1 MSEQNLMRADAM
13 LAHLKARGITVV
25 VSGDQFRL
33 QVAGGDLHDNDVA
46 ALRALLQALG
56 LTTESAVDVAARSS
70 AMVKPQ
76 GHLSPQRVAVPALV
90 DPLSPAKGSTLS
102 LPLVARDVEVLRHKA
117 GAWFSSALGVG
128 ATLFAILLSRYQQ
141 KEDWLR
147 ELGMAIGQQAGPGEM
162 PRAWFSLAP
171 LIKRLPADGSLREGV
186 SAVAEHLLDAAVAP
200 SESLDLA
207 LALPDTHDEDQ
218 LVWYFAGDL
227 FDEAFIRQLHADFV
241 AIMRQATAL
250 ITPQLSAISLYGTLP
265 QNAVIESMM
274 SRPSEA
280 PVTPAM
286 SVSTAVSV
294 SPAMPDAAPVGGS
307 LRESALWRTVQ
318 AVIDGH
324 IANQGAA
331 APAPVQQVAT
341 EWQRYPLSP
350 QQWLFALDEQ
360 KYGPGARHSITSAC
374 FIAASNDTTGV
385 PRTTGVVDL
394 DKAQKALS
402 ALMKR
407 HAILR
412 TTFEWQATPEALQQ
426 QAVGSPV
433 GANQCVHASPALP
446 WRALVLST
454 TEPLHEAA
462 RQWLYEASAQ
472 TLPLFSGLPWQAS
485 VATVSNGVE
494 SASVWRL
501 SLHNALA
508 DRIAADRLMMEWQ
521 QLYAG
526 EALAAPA
533 QQYGDYCRQQQAAF
547 GPGLQLD
554 ANSDAWAFWYEQ
566 LQPMQ
571 QVKWPL
577 LAAETSAADK
587 THASA
592 QTRAPTT
599 LNVPADIGRQ
609 DTLSADAIA
618 PLGATH
624 SFVLDA
630 ELMQRVRVAAL
641 GWQVSVDSIL
651 LTAFAA
657 LLRRYVDQDRF
668 IVGVEFSN
676 RQNDVL
682 QQLSGVV
689 SNVLPLVVHLDDHRA
704 GVRHRVEHAH
714 GQLADMAHY
723 QSTPLL
729 AIMPLLSVHREDAAQ
744 LPLSFAFSCQTE
756 LTDAARQ
763 WVARGLQPVSVARRQ
778 PRVALGLNLRCSEL
792 QASEGELEYYADWL
806 TCDAAAEFIAQYM
819 HLLGAMVSDANA
831 PLYQLPLMSLS
842 RQQEMFDLFNREAQ
856 SLPSFLPH
864 FTMWWQRQCYSAPQN
879 LAVVAA
885 EGRMSFAE
893 LDALANQI
901 ARYLVS
907 QEIGAGDRI
916 GLLLP
921 RDPVMLATV
930 LAIFKVGAAWV
941 PVHAQW
947 PLDYQEAVLSHAG
960 VVCVVHDAE
969 RMPWQGSLKA
979 LDFSITATPWHA
991 LDSDSIEDADDPA
1004 SLACILYP
1012 VAVTAT
1018 PQGISIAH
1026 RNLSALVAWGVRL
1039 FEHRPALRAA
1049 FTQDLC
1055 AESALFEVF
1064 VTLCSGGAVVL
1075 MDDLLAPMARER
1087 PTSSAAKLLGV
1098 VNHLTITP
1106 TLAGEMLREGLLPK
1120 GLRSIALLGEP
1131 ASAPLRA
1138 ALLAQPGISDVLQL
1152 HKCAENSGVAF
1163 VATFGEHAK
1172 PAPWRATVASDM
1184 GVGSPIDG
1192 TQCVILNGHGQLQPW
1207 GVAGDLY
1214 IGGAALCASYGAPA
1228 GASNSRFIKNPLT
1241 YFPTLGSTLFHTG
1254 YRACWHADGR
1264 IELLAPVTETSRAT
1278 RGLVDRLRVEQRMST
1293 VLGDAPAALCRV
1305 NTPGTD
1311 QPARVAFIKG
1321 ELPARH
1327 YLQLLQRHLPAALCP
1342 ERVSVVGIWPRTPH
1356 DELDR
1361 AALTLQYVEGRS
1373 LAGDAT
1379 PNTLELQMLRLWQD
1393 VLGEGVVDI
1402 DTDFISAGGYSLL
1415 AVQLAAQLAQRYAL
1429 QRVPSFTSL
1438 MQYPTPRRMARWLDA
1453 ALRGEESRTA
1463 LWEPLSDRVASR
1475 SLLCFDA
1482 ITPGAHAASHGGA
1495 DAESGVP
1502 WLQVAQALPATYS
1515 AFRVCAQ
1522 LRDND
1527 EPATLVQRYVDAI
1540 EQESL
1545 PLPAALAG
1553 EGAGAVLAAAV
1564 AREMHARGWPWLP
1577 VVLIDSAA
1585 PTGIDAIHS
1594 LALHVNSAPRGIA
1607 ARADWFDVLQGDVQ
1621 WRLENALFTG
1631 ESAAPQVARWI
1642 NGFLLQAVA

>member
-1 MSEQNLMRADAM
+1 MSEQNIMRADAM

-33 QVAGGDLHDNDVA
+33 QVPGGDVHDNDVS
-46 ALRALLQALG
+46 ALRSMLQALG
-56 LTTESAVDVAARSS
+56 LTTESGADVSARNAVV
-70 AMVKPQ
+70 VTPQ
-76 GHLSPQRVAVPALV
+76 GHLSRSVVAVPALV

-186 SAVAEHLLDAAVAP
+186 TAIAEHLLDAAVAP

-218 LVWYFAGDL
+218 LVWHFAGDL
-227 FDEAFIRQLHADFV
+227 FDETFIRQLHADFV

-250 ITPQLSAISLYGTLP
+250 ITPQLSAISLYGASP
-265 QNAVIESMM
+265 QTAVIESPAA
-274 SRPSEA
+274 RPSDLA
-280 PVTPAM
+280 L
-286 SVSTAVSV
+286 VSAASV
-294 SPAMPDAAPVGGS
+294 SPAVVDVAPASGS

-331 APAPVQQVAT
+331 ALAPVQPIAT
-341 EWQRYPLSP
+341 DWQRYPLSP

-360 KYGPGARHSITSAC
+360 KHGPGARHSITAAC
-374 FIAASNDTTGV
+374 FIAASDSSTGV
-385 PRTTGVVDL
+385 PGNTGVVDL
-394 DKAQKALS
+394 DKAQKALT

-407 HAILR
+407 HTLLR

-433 GANQCVHASPALP
+433 GANQCVHTAPALP

-454 TEPLHEAA
+454 TEPLQDAA
-462 RQWLYEASAQ
+462 RQWLYDASAQ

-508 DRIAADRLMMEWQ
+508 DRVAADRLMAEWQ

-526 EALAAPA
+526 EAIVAPA
-533 QQYGDYCRQQQAAF
+533 QQYGDYCRQQQTLF

-554 ANSDAWAFWYEQ
+554 ANSDAWAFWSEQ

-571 QVKWPL
+571 QVQWPL
-577 LAAETSAADK
+577 LSIEKSETDK
-587 THASA
+587 TQTPANTRASA
-592 QTRAPTT
+592 KT
-599 LNVPADIGRQ
+599 DIIRQ
-609 DTLSADAIA
+609 DAVSVETIA

-624 SFVLDA
+624 TFVLDA

-668 IVGVEFSN
+668 AIGVEFSN
-676 RQNDVL
+676 RQNETW
-682 QQLSGVV
+682 QQLAGVV
-689 SNVLPLVVHLDDHRA
+689 SNILPLVVHLDDHRA
-704 GVRHRVEHAH
+704 GVRHRVEHTH
-714 GQLADMAHY
+714 GQWVDMAHY

-729 AIMPLLSVHREDAAQ
+729 AIMPLLSVHREEASQ
-744 LPLSFAFSCQTE
+744 LPLNFAFSCQNE

-778 PRVALGLNLRCSEL
+778 PRVALGLNFRCSEL

-806 TCDAAAEFIAQYM
+806 TCDAAVEFIAQYM

-901 ARYLVS
+901 ARYLTS

-947 PLDYQEAVLSHAG
+947 PLDYQEAVLAHAG
-960 VVCVVHDAE
+960 AVCVLHDTE

-991 LDSDSIEDADDPA
+991 LDSDSVEDADDPA
-1004 SLACILYP
+1004 SLACIVYP
-1012 VAVTAT
+1012 MAVMAA

-1039 FEHRPALRAA
+1039 FEHRLPLRAA

-1106 TLAGEMLREGLLPK
+1106 TLAGEMLREGLMPK
-1120 GLRSIALLGEP
+1120 GIRSVALLGEP

-1172 PAPWRATVASDM
+1172 AALWRSTVASDV

-1192 TQCVILNGHGQLQPW
+1192 TQCVILSGHGQLQPW

-1214 IGGAALCASYGAPA
+1214 IGGAALCGGYWPPA
-1228 GASNSRFIKNPLT
+1228 GASSSRFIKNPLT

-1264 IELLAPVTETSRAT
+1264 IELLAPVTETSQAT

-1305 NTPGTD
+1305 KNPVTG
-1311 QPARVAFIKG
+1311 QLARVAFIKG

-1327 YLQLLQRHLPAALCP
+1327 YLQLLQRHLPSVLCP
-1342 ERVSVVGIWPRTPH
+1342 ERVSVVGHWPRTPH

-1361 AALTLQYVEGRS
+1361 AALTLHYIEGRS
-1373 LAGDAT
+1373 VAGDAT
-1379 PNTLELQMLRLWQD
+1379 PNTLELQMLRLWQE

-1402 DTDFISAGGYSLL
+1402 DTDFIAAGGYSLL

-1463 LWEPLSDRVASR
+1463 LWEPLSDRIAPR
-1475 SLLCFDA
+1475 SMLCFDA
-1482 ITPGAHAASHGGA
+1482 ITANAHAAGLNGV
-1495 DAESGVP
+1495 DAVPGVP
-1502 WLQVAQALPATYS
+1502 WMQVAQALPEGYS

-1545 PLPAALAG
+1545 PLPAALVG

-1577 VVLIDSAA
+1577 VVLIDGAA

-1594 LALHVNSAPRGIA
+1594 FALHVNSAQRGIA
-1607 ARADWFDVLQGDVQ
+1607 ARADWLAVLRGDVQ
-1621 WRLENALFTG
+1621 WRLEQALLTG
-1631 ESAAPQVARWI
+1631 ESAAPQVARWL
-1642 NGFLLQAVA
+1642 NGFLLQVAV